1 VTAVF
6 TVPATLDH
14 WHDADTLVANLDLGW
29 HVGLSKQPIRLARCD
44 APELATPAGKMALAY
59 VRTLIQPGEKFTLVS
74 HSRVRLERTLPTVWQ
89 LRGFD
94 VPALAPVVSRGHVI
108 VLEDVEY
115 LCSSIVVDTCPDPTS
130 RTSRRRRPTC
140 TRGSGSCSA
149 VSSRCCRATT
159 RRRAGGSTTR
169 GRAASRRGCTTS

>member
-1 VTAVF
+1 VTAVY

-74 HSRVRLERTLPTVWQ
+74 HSLDKYGRVLGDVKLADGRDVADTLIAN
-89 LRGFD
+89 GY
-94 VPALAPVVSRGHVI
+94 ALPWDGTGVK
-108 VLEDVEY
+108 
-115 LCSSIVVDTCPDPTS
+115 P
-130 RTSRRRRPTC
+130 
-140 TRGSGSCSA
+140 
-149 VSSRCCRATT
+149 
-159 RRRAGGSTTR
+159 
-169 GRAASRRGCTTS
+169 